1 MLPIGTRIA
10 DRYTLE
16 SPLGA
21 GGMGEVYVA
30 FDTRLERRVALKVL
44 VPQASYSQQTLADWT
59 VRMMRE
65 ARAAAAFT
73 HPNVVG
79 IHDVGVH
86 DGQPFLALELVKGA
100 SLRTYIGKDVALGR
114 KVRWLV
120 DVALGLAAAHRAGV
134 IHRDVKPDNVLVSD
148 EGPAKV
154 LDFGIARKVDPNQP
168 PIDPSAPTEAGAA
181 PVVTAPGTLLGTP
194 SYMAPEQLHGEQID
208 GRTDQFAWGVLA
220 YELLVGSLPWRANDT
235 IGTIAAI
242 LTRAPLA
249 MPESLPPQL
258 RDVVLRALSRDKEER
273 FTSMERVA
281 EVLRRFAERT
291 EGDQADSFVDDE
303 TVDGPSESGAAPTL
317 PRGAAPDSA
326 GRPIVSSTAP
336 GSGEETAPST
346 DVDPVPVKTEGTPPP
361 FATTLQSEQ
370 EATRAASGAGRGG
383 RRGVRLAAG
392 AIAVLTLC
400 AAGTAWFVRHRSG
413 AGAIV
418 YCAEWKERF
427 GLPIC
432 ALPVS
437 AEAQARRS
445 ETLRFVHEKGRL
457 VRIDSV
463 NGRGTLME
471 DSGDR
476 DVASRALEYNPDG
489 SLASIVA
496 TDVLGRFRRKILVSE
511 GGKRLEIVDLA
522 GRPLGLRGT
531 SITRIDRLLDAAGL
545 VTQET
550 FHTRGGAPRADADG
564 AFGHLF
570 TYDAAGRVV
579 RTTHLGADQ
588 QPMVVTGGFVS
599 ERCIPDP
606 LGGCSE
612 LVRLDLAEKP
622 AHEKGVH
629 RVVRKLDGVGNL
641 VALET
646 FDVTGR
652 PAPPVGEAAYRTTF
666 AYDDKGNQ
674 VDVRYRGRDDQ
685 PVRIGRG
692 FAAGF
697 HFSYDAHGRRI
708 EERHLDP
715 DGNLMRS
722 AWGASIFRYVF
733 DDATGALLEEAGFDA
748 SEAPTVYTFGC
759 AKRSISQKLS
769 PRTWSVRCFDTK
781 GAPSRDTS
789 GVHWNKYEADPSGKV
804 LEWSSVDEKGALVAN
819 RELEAR
825 VRFKHDAN
833 GREIERAVFGA
844 DDKSA
849 HNGEG
854 YAKRKQ
860 AFDADGNLIEIR
872 YLDSTGAPTFLR
884 EGYAIVKMTYDS
896 RGLCTEER
904 WLDPNGNGVVRS
916 GGFSGERYTYDRHGR
931 NLTTTALAA
940 NGQPVRRAGGY
951 VTVQNQRDEA
961 GRIVAI
967 SYLDEKGNV
976 VRGAGKYAVERIGY
990 DQRGLAV
997 TRSFED
1003 ENHAPVA
1010 RDGGYATKATSYD
1023 ERGNP
1028 LEYRWLGV
1036 DGKAVVGPEG
1046 AASVKLSY
1054 DDADRVVSI
1063 AYTDPAGQPVL
1074 AGEGFAY
1081 QESRYDEDGNE
1092 VETAYLDTQ
1101 RRPVAPTGKP
1111 FATIRRTFD
1120 GRRNNLE
1127 TSTFDVRG
1135 GPIADEGGVAT
1146 TRLVY
1151 DELGRVVKRATFDAR
1166 GLPAPGED
1174 GAAVLTRVYDDLG
1187 NVLER
1192 TYRDGAEQP
1201 HLGPEGYATRKARYD
1216 ARGRTTEEAF
1226 FDGAGAPVLTKSGVA
1241 KRRFVFDLRG
1251 NLVETVALGLRDE
1264 PIEGVDGVNTERR
1277 LYDERGRLAELQ
1289 RFDLEGKP
1297 TVSAQDHCHRVVV
1310 AYEPG
1315 PAESG
1320 RTCFDV
1326 AGKPVP
1332 GARR

>member
-44 VPQASYSQQTLADWT
+44 VPQASYSEQTLADWT

-79 IHDVGVH
+79 IYDVGVH
-86 DGQPFLALELVKGA
+86 DGQPFLALELVKGV
-100 SLRTYIGKDVALGR
+100 SLRAHIGQDVPLGR

-134 IHRDVKPDNVLVSD
+134 IHRDVKPDNVLVSAD
-148 EGPAKV
+148 GPAKV

-249 MPESLPPQL
+249 MPEDLPPQL
-258 RDVVLRALSRDKEER
+258 REVVLRALSRDKEAR
-273 FTSMERVA
+273 FPSMERVA

-291 EGDQADSFVDDE
+291 EGDAADSFVDDE
-303 TVDGPSESGAAPTL
+303 TIDGPSAAAPTL
-317 PRGAAPDSA
+317 PRDP
-326 GRPIVSSTAP
+326 SSEAP
-336 GSGEETAPST
+336 GAPSLPAPSVDAVPST
-346 DVDPVPVKTEGTPPP
+346 EVDPVPAKIEGTPPP
-361 FATTLQSEQ
+361 FATTLQSERD
-370 EATRAASGAGRGG
+370 EARRARVP
-383 RRGVRLAAG
+383 RRRLGLALAAG
-392 AIAVLTLC
+392 AIAAL
-400 AAGTAWFVRHRSG
+400 AALGTTAALRLRAG
-413 AGAIV
+413 AGSV
-418 YCAEWKERF
+418 SYCAELKEEF
-427 GLPIC
+427 GVPVC
-432 ALPVS
+432 AVPVS
-437 AEAQARRS
+437 AAAQARRA
-445 ETLRFVHEKGRL
+445 ETLRLVRERGRL

-463 NGRGTLME
+463 NGRGTPME
-471 DSGDR
+471 DSDDR
-476 DVASRALEYNPDG
+476 DVSSRTLQYAEDG
-489 SLASIVA
+489 SLVAIVA
-496 TDVLGRFRRKILVSE
+496 TDVLGRFRRKVLVSE
-511 GGKRLEIVDLA
+511 RGQRLEIVDLA

-531 SITRIDRLLDAAGL
+531 SISRIDRQLDARGL
-545 VTQET
+545 VTAET
-550 FHTRGGAPRADADG
+550 FHTRGGAPRPDAAG

-570 TYDAAGRVV
+570 AYDAAGRVT
-579 RTTHLGADQ
+579 RTTHLGADAK
-588 QPMVVTGGFVS
+588 PMVVTGGYVS
-599 ERCIPDP
+599 ERCTPDP
-606 LGGCSE
+606 LGGCAE

-622 AHEKGVH
+622 AHEKGVQK
-629 RVVRKLDGVGNL
+629 VVRKLDAVGNL
-641 VALET
+641 IALET
-646 FDVTGR
+646 FDVTGK

-674 VDVRYRGRDDQ
+674 LDVRYLGRDGA

-697 HFSYDAHGRRI
+697 HFSYDERGRRV

-733 DDATGALLEEAGFDA
+733 DATTGALIEEAGFDA
-748 SEAPTVYTFGC
+748 SEAPTIYTFGC
-759 AKRSISQKLS
+759 AKRTISQQLS

-804 LEWSSVDEKGALVAN
+804 VEWSSVDDKGALVAN

-825 VRFKHDAN
+825 VRFKHDAS
-833 GREIERAVFGA
+833 GHEIERAVFGA
-844 DDKSA
+844 DDKPA

-860 AFDADGNLIEIR
+860 AFDAEGNLVEIR

-884 EGYAIVKMTYDS
+884 EGYAIVKMTYDP

-931 NLTTTALAA
+931 NLTTTALDAS
-940 NGQPVRRAGGY
+940 GQPVQRAGGY
-951 VTVQNQRDEA
+951 VTVQNERDQA

-967 SYLDEKGNV
+967 SYLDAKGAL
-976 VRGAGKYAVERIGY
+976 VRGAGKYAVERIAY
-990 DQRGLAV
+990 DHRGLALS
-997 TRSFED
+997 RSFED
-1003 ENHAPVA
+1003 ENRAPLL
-1010 RDGGYATKATSYD
+1010 RDGGYASKASTYD
-1023 ERGNP
+1023 ERGNV

-1036 DGKAVVGPEG
+1036 DGKPVVGPEG
-1046 AASVKLSY
+1046 AASVKLAY
-1054 DDADRVVSI
+1054 DDADRVVSL
-1063 AYTDPAGQPVL
+1063 AYADPAGKAVL

-1101 RRPVAPTGKP
+1101 RKPIAPTGKA

-1135 GPIADEGGVAT
+1135 GPVADESGVAT
-1146 TRLVY
+1146 TRLAY

-1166 GLPAPGED
+1166 GLPTPGDD

-1187 NVLER
+1187 NVLAR
-1192 TYRDGAEQP
+1192 TYRDGAERP
-1201 HLGPEGYATRKARYD
+1201 ILGPEGFATRKARYD
-1216 ARGRTTEEAF
+1216 ARGRTTEESF
-1226 FDGAGAPVLTKSGVA
+1226 FDASGAPVLTKSRVA

-1251 NLVETVALGLRDE
+1251 NLVETVALGLQDE
-1264 PIEGVDGVNTERR
+1264 PIEAANGVNTERR
-1277 LYDERGRLAELQ
+1277 LYDERGRLAELL

-1297 TVSAQDHCHRVVV
+1297 TVSSEDRCHRVVV

-1320 RTCFDV
+1320 RTCFDA
-1326 AGKPVP
+1326 AGKAVVT
-1332 GARR
+1332 RR